1 MTAGVLVAGIGNIFL
16 GDDGFGPEV
25 VRRLAAPGEP
35 VLPTDTRLVDYGIR
49 GMHLLYDLLD
59 DYQALVL
66 VDALPGRGEPG
77 QTVVLEVTLADLEGL
92 GGSFDPHSMNPTAVL
107 VGLPALG
114 GRLPPTYVVGAHPI
128 RLDEGIGVSDE
139 MAAAVGAAASAVRD
153 LLRDRP
159 WTATPGMVAA
169 APTAARE
176 RG

>member
-1 MTAGVLVAGIGNIFL
+1 MTPGVLVAGIGNIFL

-25 VRRLAAPGEP
+25 VRRLAAPGAP
-35 VLPTDTRLVDYGIR
+35 VLPTDTRLVDFGIR

-77 QTVVLEVTLADLEGL
+77 ETVVLEVTAADLEGL
-92 GGSFDPHSMNPTAVL
+92 GGSFDPHSMNPIAVL

-114 GRLPPTYVVGAHPI
+114 GRLPPTYVVGAHPFQ
-128 RLDEGIGVSDE
+128 LDEGIGLSDR
-139 MAAAVGAAASAVRD
+139 MADAVGEAATAVRH

-159 WTATPGMVAA
+159 WTATASGR
-169 APTAARE
+169 APAPSAARA